1 MKAPAATFLLLLAA
15 CASGRYRPEGDDDDD
30 VTVDA
35 APAVDAAAGTTDAAS
50 VPTDAPAP
58 DAPPAMVAPLLLSE
72 VALAPNSSEMIE
84 LYNPTSAPVALRN
97 FYLSDVPT
105 YFRLPGGSQTVEAS
119 DFIARFPSGATIP
132 AHGVVVVA
140 LDTTANFTTATGT
153 APTYS
158 IGSATMELVG
168 GSASTLT
175 NTGEPVVL
183 FYWDGTSDRVTDV
196 DVMLAGM
203 PSAANALVN
212 KSGVTIDGPD
222 ADSSGAA
229 YVTDAMTI
237 TGQSPAPGSALSTK
251 RVALET
257 AGTEAQTGAGNGV
270 LGQDETSEQTQTT
283 WDSSAYTALT
293 PGSVPT
299 ALVN

>member
-1 MKAPAATFLLLLAA
+1 VYTTRAVKTPAVTLLLFLAA
-15 CASGRYRPEGDDDDD
+15 CASGRYNPGDDDDD
-30 VTVDA
+30 DAVDA
-35 APAVDAAAGTTDAAS
+35 APAVDAAS
-50 VPTDAPAP
+50 VPTDAPGP
-58 DAPPAMVAPLLLSE
+58 DAPPAMIAPLLLSE
-72 VALAPNSSEMIE
+72 VALAPNASEMIE

-97 FYLSDVPT
+97 FYLADVPT
-105 YFRLPGGSQTVEAS
+105 YFRLPAGSQTVEAS
-119 DFIARFPSGATIP
+119 DFIARFPAGATIP

-140 LDTTANFTTATGT
+140 LDTTANFTAAAGT

-158 IGSATMELVG
+158 IASGTMDIVG
-168 GSASTLT
+168 GTASTLT

-183 FYWDGTSDRVTDV
+183 FYWDGASDRVIDV

-212 KSGVTIDGPD
+212 KSGVSVDGPD
-222 ADSSGAA
+222 ADSAGVA
-229 YVTDAMTI
+229 YATDAMTI
-237 TGQSPAPGSALSTK
+237 AGQSDAPGSALSTK
-251 RVALET
+251 RIALET

-283 WDSSAYTALT
+283 WDASAYTALT

-299 ALVN
+299 ALLN